1 MAADLAAASRASA
14 HDVAAG
20 MARRKGEGGDPA
32 ARDPLEA
39 CSILYGATS
48 VLALRL
54 MRGYVAARAAAIH
67 GSGWDRV
74 RCHAHGLRAGQVPDC
89 RRQPRV
95 RPALHHGHHAPQ

>member
-1 MAADLAAASRASA
+1 MATDLAAASRASA
-14 HDVAAG
+14 HDAAAG
-20 MARRKGEGGDPA
+20 MARRNGEGGDPV
-32 ARDPLEA
+32 ARDALEA

-54 MRGYVAARAAAIH
+54 MRGYAAARAAAVH
-67 GSGWDRV
+67 GSGRDQV

-95 RPALHHGHHAPQ
+95 RPALHYGHRAPQ